1 MTQNQKTSHCPAG
14 AVIEARCPQSVGS
27 NRLGSHLITKW
38 TELKKREC
46 TRRPQQKLLNRTVT
60 LERDCRLKDQWILV
74 MLEQTPQRSETPPPI
89 DTWDRHAVMR
99 KVASLPKETV
109 LTNCLER
116 LGSGT
121 LETSRALDSEG

>member
-1 MTQNQKTSHCPAG
+1 
-14 AVIEARCPQSVGS
+14 
-27 NRLGSHLITKW
+27 
-38 TELKKREC
+38 
-46 TRRPQQKLLNRTVT
+46 
-60 LERDCRLKDQWILV
+60 

-99 KVASLPKETV
+99 KVASLPKKTV

-121 LETSRALDSEG
+121 LENYIKKYIKKNNIEKFTKIYPNIPHNKVLEIMLKNHF